1 MRTLLV
7 TALGLLAAGCAS
19 APADRLTWREAWNLV
34 VMDESGLA
42 IDAQLSR
49 SNTGLLR
56 GQGHLAMTVFPP
68 RESPVVLQRTAPP
81 GAVSFDPDGGALR
94 LAHDHLGH
102 SGDGWTLHIREGQEA
117 LDATIHLT
125 PAAPELAPSTL
136 VEGQRQWL
144 LGVPVPHGQVT
155 GAWRAGQ
162 QGGLIRGYGVLV
174 RQTTDTWPGDQ
185 PSRSSTYLITPTRSI
200 GVEQVGDSS
209 LAWMASAEGVQS
221 TTTASVQRRGRKLTI
236 SLEPELPVT
245 ATVRIGPRSVSREP
259 WDHLL
264 PGEGLLA
271 RVLAGWPQRTHQRG
285 RAQIV
290 VDGESVTTTALLVH
304 GRPPPTMRRR
314 AAVQAQPE
322 AEE

>member
-1 MRTLLV
+1 MRALLV
-7 TALGLLAAGCAS
+7 GLLGLLAGGCAS
-19 APADRLTWREAWNLV
+19 APADKLSWREAWNLV
-34 VMDESGLA
+34 VMDQSGLA
-42 IDAQLSR
+42 IDAQLSQ

-56 GQGHLAMTVFPP
+56 GQGHITMTVFPP
-68 RESPVVLQRTAPP
+68 RESAVVLRRTAPP
-81 GAVSFDPDGGALR
+81 QAVRFAPEDGTLR
-94 LAHDHLGH
+94 LAHDHLVR
-102 SGDGWTLHIREGQEA
+102 SGDGWTLHVREGQEA

-125 PAAPELAPSTL
+125 PRAPELPPTTL

-144 LGVPVPHGQVT
+144 LGAPVPHGQVT

-174 RQTTDTWPGDQ
+174 RQSTDTWPGAE
-185 PSRSSTYLITPTRSI
+185 PSRSSVYLITPQQCI

-209 LAWMASAEGVQS
+209 LAWVASPEGVRS
-221 TTTASVQRRGRKLTI
+221 GSSAKVQLRGRKLVI
-236 SLEPELPVT
+236 NLEPDLPVS

-271 RVLAGWPQRTHQRG
+271 RLLAGWPQRTHQRG
-285 RAQIV
+285 LAQIV
-290 VDGESVTTTALLVH
+290 VDGDAVTTTALLVH

-314 AAVQAQPE
+314 SAAKV
-322 AEE
+322 EE